1 MPRRRFRNKYIWP
14 EKAPPTDDLVEHAEF
29 TREVVSRVNLIMPS
43 LSHGQQVVITRV
55 LEGKN
60 LGNVAREYQSEKA
73 GEDDLSRVDS
83 VYQDAINTI
92 RKQLTPFAYANDIR
106 IPEGF

>member
-1 MPRRRFRNKYIWP
+1 MPRKRFRNKYIWP
-14 EKAPPTDDLVEHAEF
+14 EKSPPTDDLVEHAEF
-29 TREVVSRVNLIMPS
+29 TREVLSRVNLIIPS

-60 LGNVAREYQSEKA
+60 LGHVAREYQSEKA

-83 VYQDAINTI
+83 VYQDAIKAI
-92 RKQLTPFAYANDIR
+92 RKQLTPFAYANGIR